1 MKLPDSDM
9 QKLWNFRL
17 LEFQKN
23 VYLFPNYATF
33 VYNSSHLFVAK
44 TVLKKNLQREK
55 IEIIFLEYEKFVN
68 FRNTSIDSNFK
79 RTASK

>member
-23 VYLFPNYATF
+23 LFPNYATF

-44 TVLKKNLQREK
+44 TVLKKTYKKKSKLYSWSKKNL
-55 IEIIFLEYEKFVN
+55 
-68 FRNTSIDSNFK
+68 
-79 RTASK
+79 